1 MHFHVFA
8 ERGRVR
14 VALVAAIY
22 AAEVGLVGGVDVH
35 VLFAVGAV
43 RESSIAAL
51 EFALKRFF
59 TYFI

>member
-1 MHFHVFA
+1 MFA

-14 VALVAAIY
+14 VALVAAVY

-35 VLFAVGAV
+35 VLLAVGAV

-59 TYFI
+59 T